1 MREKYRVAVLTAS
14 DRSAAGLREDVSGPT
29 IINAFASMPGFTV
42 IAQIILPDDQAGLS
56 AKMQQLCDS
65 GAVDLILTTGG
76 TGLAPRDQ
84 MPEAT
89 LAIAQRLVP
98 GIAEALR
105 YNSLQIT
112 KRGML
117 SRGVAVIR
125 NQTLIINLPGSPKA
139 VKESLDYLV
148 DQLPHALGLLQEGPA
163 ENQQH
168 E

>member
-1 MREKYRVAVLTAS
+1 MTNPYRVAVLTAS
-14 DRSAAGLREDVSGPT
+14 DRSAAGSRPDLSGPAIVEILAAAPEFSVT
-29 IINAFASMPGFTV
+29 YQN
-42 IAQIILPDDQAGLS
+42 ILPDDQAVLAAEMAS
-56 AKMQQLCDS
+56 LADQF
-65 GAVDLILTTGG
+65 AVDLILTTGG

-89 LAIAQRLVP
+89 LSIAQRLVP

-117 SRGVAVIR
+117 SRGVSVIR

-139 VKESLDYLV
+139 VRESLEYLL
-148 DQLPHALGLLQEGPA
+148 DQLPHALGLLRGADMETD
-163 ENQQH
+163 H
-168 E
+168 HH

>member
-1 MREKYRVAVLTAS
+1 MTKTYRVAVLTAS
-14 DRSAAGLREDVSGPT
+14 DRSATGSRPDLSGPAIT
-29 IINAFASMPGFTV
+29 DMLAAVPELSVTY
-42 IAQIILPDDQAGLS
+42 QKILPDDQEGLAAEMAALADQS
-56 AKMQQLCDS
+56 A
-65 GAVDLILTTGG
+65 VELILTTGG

-89 LAIAQRLVP
+89 LSIAHRMVP

-117 SRGVAVIR
+117 SRGVSVIR

-139 VKESLDYLV
+139 VRESLEYLL
-148 DQLPHALGLLQEGPA
+148 DQLPHALGLLTDTAGEKD
-163 ENQQH
+163 NH
-168 E
+168 R